1 MSSTVSFFKNTST
14 PSPCWLLFV
23 SHGILIELY
32 MCHAHAVLFMATTK
46 SSPFSRPDPR
56 HALALE
62 NVVYVYFARA
72 VQAKFSV
79 IEAYFVIVGYLK
91 STSRKMDIWVL
102 AFGPELVESLHNI
115 SSFLSRPSRTAFVTW
130 SFLVCL
136 SIALQGRHLDT
147 SMTWRSSSEFNRSSP
162 VSATAYT
169 TKRASTELSDLKC
182 GDDHADFTVFVSH
195 MHDRSWSR
203 NQI

>member
-1 MSSTVSFFKNTST
+1 
-14 PSPCWLLFV
+14 
-23 SHGILIELY
+23 

-102 AFGPELVESLHNI
+102 AFGPGLVKSVHNI
-115 SSFLSRPSRTAFVTW
+115 S
-130 SFLVCL
+130 FLVFHK
-136 SIALQGRHLDT
+136 ITRQDNREV
-147 SMTWRSSSEFNRSSP
+147 EFPAPGDVN
-162 VSATAYT
+162 VSAFP
-169 TKRASTELSDLKC
+169 RV
-182 GDDHADFTVFVSH
+182 VF
-195 MHDRSWSR
+195 
-203 NQI
+203 